1 LRIVSLLSSATEIL
15 YALGLG
21 DSVVGVSHECD
32 FPAEVV
38 GKPKVSYTNIAS
50 DLSSVMI
57 DRQVRELVAAGK
69 PLYEIDVD
77 LLVSLKPDLIVT
89 QAQCDVCA
97 IRYDDV
103 VDTVRSEEALA
114 ATKIVALNPQSLGDI
129 LADIRRVGA
138 ATDRVAAAEQYVSE
152 LETRIAAVRDRT
164 GNLPPER
171 RKRVTCIEW
180 IEPLMVAA
188 NWTPEL
194 VELAGGVQAGA
205 VAGAHSTY
213 TDWESIRTFDPEV
226 IVVLPCGFDLQRT
239 LREATV
245 LRELPGW
252 HDVAAVRAGNV
263 NAVDGNA
270 LFNRSGPRIVDS
282 LELLSQLVHPEL
294 DGDGSSTTREFAS
307 GDGRTW
313 QLLKLE

>member
-1 LRIVSLLSSATEIL
+1 MRITSFISSATEIL

-21 DSVVGVSHECD
+21 PDVVGVSHECD
-32 FPAEVV
+32 FPPEVV

-77 LLVSLKPDLIVT
+77 LLASLKPDLIVT

-114 ATKIVALNPQSLGDI
+114 ATKIVALNPQTLGDI
-129 LADIRRVGA
+129 LSDIRRVGA
-138 ATDRVAAAEQYVSE
+138 ATDRVAKAERYVSE
-152 LETRIAAVRDRT
+152 LEARIAAVRERT

-213 TDWESIRTFDPEV
+213 TDWEAIRTFDPEV
-226 IVVLPCGFDLQRT
+226 LVVLPCGFDLART
-239 LREATV
+239 LREAET
-245 LRELPGW
+245 LRDLPGW
-252 HDVAAVRAGNV
+252 PEVTAVRTGEV
-263 NAVDGNA
+263 YAVDGNA

-282 LELLSQLVHPEL
+282 LELLSQLVHPISRRAL
-294 DGDGSSTTREFAS
+294 APGSNVE

-313 QLLKLE
+313 QRIA

>member
-1 LRIVSLLSSATEIL
+1 MRIVSFISSATEIL

-21 DSVVGVSHECD
+21 DQVVGVSHECD
-32 FPAEVV
+32 FPPEVV

-69 PLYEIDVD
+69 PLYEVDVD

-103 VDTVRSEEALA
+103 VDTVRSEETLA
-114 ATKIVALNPQSLGDI
+114 ATKIVALNPQRLGDI
-129 LADIRRVGA
+129 LKDIRRVGE
-138 ATDRVAAAEQYVSE
+138 ATDRVSEAEQYVSE
-152 LETRIAAVRDRT
+152 LEARIAAVRERT
-164 GNLPPER
+164 GNLPAEQ

-205 VAGAHSTY
+205 TAGEHSTY

-226 IVVLPCGFDLQRT
+226 LVVLPCGFDLART
-239 LREATV
+239 LREATT
-245 LRELPGW
+245 LRDLPGW
-252 HDVAAVRAGNV
+252 HDIAAVRAGEV
-263 NAVDGNA
+263 YAVDGNA

-282 LELLSQLVHPEL
+282 LELLSQLVHPEAYGL
-294 DGDGSSTTREFAS
+294 RDTA

-313 QLLKLE
+313 QRFE